1 MTDPMQATQMQLF
14 WEHFKSIISSVN
26 ITDILDIAIVAFL
39 IYKLIGLIRETRA
52 GQLVKGVVAVLL
64 LYLIAHT
71 FKFLMLENILQFI
84 LTYGVVVLLVLFQ
97 PELRKV
103 LEQVG
108 RTSISSLQLFAT
120 PSESKEERRRRMNEV
135 IDAVVEGCTMLSQ
148 ARTGA
153 LTVIERKTKIGDII
167 STGTIINATPSSELM
182 QNIFFHNSPLHDGA
196 MVVREGRFFS
206 AGCFL
211 PLSQNNDISR
221 MLGTRHRAALGM
233 SEVSDAVVVV
243 VSEETG
249 AISVALNGKLQLK
262 LSPSALK
269 AVLYHQL
276 IATSEIAEITP
287 KESKKLNKLKKAAG
301 KGAKKNEN

>member
-1 MTDPMQATQMQLF
+1 MTDTMQTTTLQLF
-14 WEHFKSIISSVN
+14 WEQFLAITRSIEVS
-26 ITDILDIAIVAFL
+26 DLLDIAIVAFL
-39 IYKLIGLIRETRA
+39 IYKLIGLVRETRA
-52 GQLVKGVVAVLL
+52 GQLVKGVVAILL
-64 LYLIAHT
+64 LFAAAWF
-71 FKFLMLENILQFI
+71 FKFRMLETILRFI
-84 LTYGVVVLLVLFQ
+84 LTYGVTVVVVLFQ

-108 RTSISSLQLFAT
+108 RTSISSLQIFAA
-120 PSESKEERRRRMNEV
+120 PAESKEQLRQRTTEV
-135 IDAVVEGCTMLSQ
+135 IRAVVEGCALLAQ

-153 LTVIERKTKIGDII
+153 LLVIERQTKVGDII
-167 STGTIINATPSSELM
+167 STGTIINADPSSELL

-196 MVVREGRFFS
+196 LVIRDGKLYA

-211 PLSQNNDISR
+211 PLSENNDISR

-249 AISVALNGKLQLK
+249 AISVAIGGKLELK
-262 LSPSALK
+262 LTPSALQ

-276 IATSEIAEITP
+276 ISSADSEGDAKAE
-287 KESKKLNKLKKAAG
+287 KKLFRRKRK
-301 KGAKKNEN
+301 